1 MSSWI
6 VPVLCWG
13 LLAAVSASM
22 GPSIGSVSI
31 TGNPPLDDKDLLAG
45 TGLEPGA
52 SVYGLSRVLVGNGVV
67 ANLRNHG
74 YLDAEAEV
82 SWPEWGSTDYAV
94 GIHVVPGRRSLLGG
108 VEITGAEA
116 MSTEQIRGLLLL
128 SAGEPLTP
136 ADTLGFRRA
145 IRAAYNLRGRIR
157 AEVRIDL
164 GEFDYPGDDSIP
176 GTRTLYCTIN
186 EGQRFVL
193 GDVRVTGLETVREV
207 VVTREIGL
215 LPGDSL
221 NTDIMRE
228 SLARIYTLRLFND
241 VRYRYHARD
250 NGPVMDVEVVVS
262 ERPYHTIDL
271 ATGYISPTALFWGAY
286 WKHPNIWGNNQRLTI
301 GSTWT
306 HYFASGQEG
315 DLVEPSLAYEEPW
328 FLSTR
333 WSSKILG
340 SYTYLERS
348 FQEERSYG
356 LGVSFSRLL
365 APDLR
370 FTFGYGID
378 RIRFQTTSED
388 TVITQDWTTTGSLR
402 ASVVND
408 TRSPVLDP
416 ARGRWLMLGGKVSG
430 GILGGLDYYR
440 AESESRIFMP
450 LGDNVVLA
458 ARGAVGTV
466 QGYNGQV
473 SVPPTDRFYL
483 GGVGTIRGYSY
494 NALGPWD
501 DDGNPLGGNTML
513 LGNIEARI
521 RVWKFLGIAAF
532 LDSGGIWNDVE
543 DVSTSDA
550 GLGTGLG
557 IRISTPFSPIRFDY
571 GFAPTWRD
579 GFKRGSFY
587 FAIGQIF

>member
-1 MSSWI
+1 M
-6 VPVLCWG
+6 
-13 LLAAVSASM
+13 LASASASL
-22 GPSIGSVSI
+22 GPSIDSVHI
-31 TGNPPLDDKDLLAG
+31 TGNPPLDEKNLLAG

-52 SVYGLSRVLVGNGVV
+52 SIYGLSRVLVGHGVV
-67 ANLRNHG
+67 SNLRNHG
-74 YLDAEAEV
+74 YLDAEVEV
-82 SWPEWGSTDYAV
+82 SWPEWGASEYLV
-94 GIHVVPGRRSLLGG
+94 GIRVEPGRRSLLGD
-108 VEITGAEA
+108 VVISGAETI
-116 MSTEQIRGLLLL
+116 SEEQIRGLLAL
-128 SAGEPLTP
+128 STGEPLTP
-136 ADTLGFRRA
+136 GDTLSFRRS

-157 AEVRIDL
+157 AEVAFSI
-164 GEFDYPGDDSIP
+164 GEFDYPGDDRIP
-176 GTRTLYCTIN
+176 GTRTLACMIV
-186 EGQRFVL
+186 EGPRFVL

-215 LPGDSL
+215 APGDSM
-221 NTDIMRE
+221 NMDIMRE

-241 VRYRYHARD
+241 VRYRYHPRGD
-250 NGPVMDVEVVVS
+250 EPVMDVEVVVS

-271 ATGYISPTALFWGAY
+271 ATGYISPSALFWGAY

-333 WSSKILG
+333 WSAKVLG

-356 LGVSFSRLL
+356 VGISFSRLL
-365 APDLR
+365 APSVR
-370 FTFGYGID
+370 FTFGYGIN
-378 RIRFQTTSED
+378 RLRFETTGED

-408 TRSPVLDP
+408 TRSPMLDP
-416 ARGRWLMLGGKVSG
+416 SRGRWLMLGGKVSG

-440 AESESRIFMP
+440 AETDARFFMP
-450 LGDNVVLA
+450 LGRNLVLA

-466 QGYNGQV
+466 QGYNGSV
-473 SVPPTDRFYL
+473 SIPPTDRFYL
-483 GGVGTIRGYSY
+483 GGASTIRGYAY
-494 NALGPWD
+494 NALGPD
-501 DDGNPLGGNTML
+501 DGDGNPLGGNTML

-521 RVWKFLGIAAF
+521 RVWKFIGVTAF
-532 LDSGGIWNDVE
+532 LDSGGIWNNVDE
-543 DVSTSDA
+543 VSTADA
-550 GLGTGLG
+550 GLGTGFG
-557 IRISTPFSPIRFDY
+557 IRVSTPFSPIRFDY